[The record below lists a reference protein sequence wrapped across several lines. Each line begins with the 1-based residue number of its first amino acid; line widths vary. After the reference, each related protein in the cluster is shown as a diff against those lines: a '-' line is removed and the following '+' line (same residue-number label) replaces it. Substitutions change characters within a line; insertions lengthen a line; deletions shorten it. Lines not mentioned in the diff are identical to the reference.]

1 MSDLDAFFIRC
12 PFDAASRRAFRKRIP
27 GASMAV
33 FSSKPL
39 GHDVRLKPG
48 RPRTSRQTEGPARKV
63 ETLAWNNR
71 AASLS
76 AMAAYREIHA
86 RN

>member
-1 MSDLDAFFIRC
+1 
-12 PFDAASRRAFRKRIP
+12 
-27 GASMAV
+27 MAV

-39 GHDVRLKPG
+39 GHDVQL
-48 RPRTSRQTEGPARKV
+48 TTEGPARKV